1 VTKKATKKPTRSEP
15 RPAPAQ
21 LKAIERLLEQGHY
34 QAAVQKIKPL
44 LRQFPKEGSL
54 HRALVEALDADDN
67 PRAAALAAF
76 AWAECRPNSVPAQT
90 ALFELAQH
98 LRHLMLAE
106 RAARA
111 LRALGLDTPGY
122 PIEPGLKAAMLTLA
136 DGSHGSDED
145 IERFDIGKLHLDGN
159 DFRGAAHWLEGLE
172 LQPAR
177 NNYALALFHLERIDE
192 ALEVFLAGWEADPDN
207 LFALGKAA
215 QLRLYRG
222 DASGAQGL
230 CTPLAAATPRRLDD
244 ALSQLNALLLL
255 REEVGA
261 WDAFERASQTKWFA
275 DNDGISGAVLY
286 HFGACAAS
294 RLGRRDEAMGLWKRA
309 LKVHPALQP
318 ASTNLTLC
326 ERDQAPPSFPIMLE
340 RHEALPI
347 PWAQRLSIDTAKNAV
362 VLDAL
367 TASNA
372 YLEAVY
378 RCGDEAL
385 CTLVCFILKHRVQQG
400 DLDAAQLLRGFVRL
414 PIGSSD
420 ERFDLLHYLRAQ
432 GQIARDETVELWDRG
447 EVKQIRLFNTE
458 VTRESKPSDLPADLA
473 ALLDES
479 IVLFNQGEADGAE
492 QRLNRIL
499 ERVPKHAVAHGNL
512 ASVRTLQG
520 RHEEAMQL
528 LREVIADHPDYL
540 FGRCNLAQMLI
551 ERGAI
556 DDAHDLL
563 DGLIEREQLHIQEA
577 FALYGTLAM
586 VNRAKG
592 EEDSA
597 QALLSSLESMVEDED
612 DERRFRQIRRA
623 FDRPNLFRELSERLA
638 ALVGPGAKRR

>member
-1 VTKKATKKPTRSEP
+1 MSMACWTRTDPWRLSLYNAHPDPGSTPGIVNLPPRPPRSKTIVTKKATKKPTRTEP

-21 LKAIERLLEQGHY
+21 LKAIERLLEQVQY
-34 QAAVQKIKPL
+34 KAALQKIRPL

-54 HRALVEALDADDN
+54 HRALVEALDANDH

-98 LRHLMLAE
+98 LGHLMLAE
-106 RAARA
+106 RAACA
-111 LRALGLDTPGY
+111 LRALGVDTPGY
-122 PIEPGLKAAMLTLA
+122 PIEPGLKAAMLRLA
-136 DGSHGSDED
+136 DGSHARDED

-159 DFRGAAHWLEGLE
+159 DFRGTAQWLEGLE

-192 ALEVFLAGWEADPDN
+192 ALEAFMAGWEADPDN

-222 DASGAQGL
+222 DERGAQGL
-230 CTPLAAATPRRLDD
+230 CTPLSEATPRRLDD

-255 REEVGA
+255 REDVGA
-261 WDAFERASQTKWFA
+261 WDAFERASQTEWFA

-286 HFGACAAS
+286 HFGACAAA
-294 RLGRRDEAMGLWKRA
+294 RLGQREDAMRLWKQA
-309 LKVHPALQP
+309 LKLHPALKP
-318 ASTNLTLC
+318 ASTNLNLC
-326 ERDQAPPSFPIMLE
+326 ERDQAPPPFPIMLE
-340 RHEALPI
+340 LHEALPI
-347 PWAQRLSIDTAKNAV
+347 PWAQRLSPDTAKNAV

-367 TASNA
+367 TASNG

-378 RCGDEAL
+378 RCSDEAL
-385 CTLVCFILKHRVQQG
+385 CTLVRVILKHRVEQA
-400 DLDAAQLLRGFVRL
+400 DTDAARLLRGFVRL
-414 PIGSSD
+414 PIGRSD
-420 ERFDLLHYLRAQ
+420 ERFDLLHFLRAQ
-432 GQIARDETVELWDRG
+432 GQISREETIEIWDRG
-447 EVKQIRLFNTE
+447 ELKQIRLFNTE
-458 VTRESKPSDLPADLA
+458 ISRERTPSDLPADLA
-473 ALLDES
+473 VLLNES
-479 IVLFNQGEADGAE
+479 IVRFNQGQAEEAE

-499 ERVPKHAVAHGNL
+499 ERVPKHAVARGNL

-528 LREVIADHPDYL
+528 LQEVIADHPDYL

-551 ERGAI
+551 EQGAI

-577 FALYGTLAM
+577 FALYGALAR
-586 VNRAKG
+586 VH
-592 EEDSA
+592 
-597 QALLSSLESMVEDED
+597 
-612 DERRFRQIRRA
+612 
-623 FDRPNLFRELSERLA
+623 
-638 ALVGPGAKRR
+638 